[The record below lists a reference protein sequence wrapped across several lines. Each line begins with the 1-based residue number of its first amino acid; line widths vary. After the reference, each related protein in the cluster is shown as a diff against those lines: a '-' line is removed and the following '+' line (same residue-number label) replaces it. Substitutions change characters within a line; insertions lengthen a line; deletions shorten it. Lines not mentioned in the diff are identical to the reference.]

1 MEKKKFEDLMKELET
16 IVKELENGDIDL
28 EASIEK
34 YTEAMKLVKVCGD
47 KLNKASESVNKIL
60 TENGTLEDFKISE
73 DNQ

>member
-1 MEKKKFEDLMKELET
+1 MEKKKFEDLMSELEK

-28 EASIEK
+28 EVSIEK
-34 YTEAMKLVKVCGD
+34 YTAAMKLVKICGD

-60 TENGTLEDFKISE
+60 SENGNFEDFNIE

>member
-1 MEKKKFEDLMKELET
+1 MEKKKFEDLMADLAK
-16 IVKELENGDIDL
+16 IVKELESGEVDL

-34 YTEAMKLVKVCGD
+34 YTEAMKLVKACGD

-60 TENGTLEDFKISE
+60 AENGKFEDFKVE

>member
-1 MEKKKFEDLMKELET
+1 MEKKKFEDLMSDLEK
-16 IVKELENGDIDL
+16 IVKELESGEIDL

-60 TENGTLEDFKISE
+60 ADNGSFEEFKAE
-73 DNQ
+73 E

>member
-1 MEKKKFEDLMKELET
+1 MEKKKFEDLMNDLEKIDKELESG
-16 IVKELENGDIDL
+16 EIDL

-60 TENGTLEDFKISE
+60 AENGNFEDFKTE
-73 DNQ
+73 E

>member
-1 MEKKKFEDLMKELET
+1 MEKKKFEELMTDLEK
-16 IVKELENGDIDL
+16 IVKDLENGDIDL

-47 KLNKASESVNKIL
+47 KLNQALESVNKIR
-60 TENGTLEDFKISE
+60 TENGEFVDFKPE

>member
-1 MEKKKFEDLMKELET
+1 MEKKKFEELMTDLEK
-16 IVKELENGDIDL
+16 IVKDLENGDIDL

-47 KLNKASESVNKIL
+47 KLNQALESVNKIR
-60 TENGTLEDFKISE
+60 TESGEFVDFKPE